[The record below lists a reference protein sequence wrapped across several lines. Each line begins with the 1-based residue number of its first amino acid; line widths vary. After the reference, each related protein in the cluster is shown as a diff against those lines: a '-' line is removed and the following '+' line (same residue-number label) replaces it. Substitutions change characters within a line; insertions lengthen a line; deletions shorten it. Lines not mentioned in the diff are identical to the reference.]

1 MKSKMNIKSIVILAI
16 VSIISLFFINM
27 SLAANTGKIAVETA
41 NLRETADE
49 NSKILELLSINQ
61 EVEIVEKIGNW
72 YKVKAEGIVGYLRED
87 LLTVNNTTSNT
98 TTENQAQTNQT
109 QTSSTQANQT
119 QTSSTQPNQTQTS
132 STQANQTQT
141 SSTQVNQTQTNQSTE
156 TNVKSQE
163 NNSELGKKYVTEN
176 TKLKIVPVINGTDI
190 IEVKKDEEVN
200 VIEIING
207 WACVE
212 TQTTKGW
219 IRKEKLIKPEE
230 KQETQVS
237 QNPEVQNPEAQ
248 STQAIQ
254 SQAVNKTL
262 YVKSA
267 SVNVRKDSNTTS
279 EIVTTLT
286 VNTAVTV
293 TEELSNGWSKIQV
306 NGKEGYILTSLLSAQ
321 KQETSRSQT
330 TPRQSTTQATNS
342 NQAQSTTT
350 ANVAPSGRGATV
362 IETAKQYLG
371 YKYVYGGSS
380 PSTGFDCSGF
390 TSYIYKLHGVTLSR
404 TSQAQ
409 SKNGVAVSKS
419 DLQPGD
425 LVFFYSGISHVG
437 IYIGGGSF
445 IHASNAERGVRI
457 DTLSS
462 GHYSGSFVCARRV
475 M

>member
-16 VSIISLFFINM
+16 LSIISLFFINM
-27 SLAANTGKIAVETA
+27 SLAASIGKIAVDTA

-49 NSKILELLSINQ
+49 SSKILELLSLNQ
-61 EVEIVEKIGNW
+61 EVEIIEKVGDW
-72 YKVKAEGIVGYLRED
+72 YKVRAEGIVGYLRED
-87 LLTVNNTTSNT
+87 LVTVKEETSQNNNNTTSNT
-98 TTENQAQTNQT
+98 TIESQQQTNQT
-109 QTSSTQANQT
+109 QTDESQANQT
-119 QTSSTQPNQTQTS
+119 QTDE
-132 STQANQTQT
+132 
-141 SSTQVNQTQTNQSTE
+141 TQVNQTTESNTKSTDR
-156 TNVKSQE
+156 S
-163 NNSELGKKYVTEN
+163 NSELGKKYVTEN
-176 TKLKIVPVINGTDI
+176 TKLKLVPVINGTDI
-190 IEVKKDEEVN
+190 VEVKKDEEVN

-207 WACVE
+207 WACIE
-212 TQTTKGW
+212 TQTAKGW
-219 IRKEKLIKPEE
+219 IRVEKLQKPEE
-230 KQETQVS
+230 KQENQDAQNQETQ
-237 QNPEVQNPEAQ
+237 NTPP
-248 STQAIQ
+248 AIQ

-262 YVKSA
+262 YIKSA

-279 EIVTTLT
+279 EIVTSLT

-293 TEELSNGWSKIQV
+293 TEELSNGWSKVSV
-306 NGKEGYILTSLLSAQ
+306 NGQEGYILTSLLSTQ

-330 TPRQSTTQATNS
+330 TPRQATTQTTNA
-342 NQAQSTTT
+342 NQAQNTTNTETNT
-350 ANVAPSGRGATV
+350 ASLGKGSTV
-362 IETAKQYLG
+362 IETAKKYLG
-371 YKYVYGGSS
+371 YKYVYGGAS

-390 TSYIYKLHGVTLSR
+390 TSYIYKQHGVTLSR

-419 DLQPGD
+419 NLQPGD

-462 GHYSGSFVCARRV
+462 GHYSSSFVCARRV